1 MITKISP
8 IRHRGPRSPITTQHL
23 TLAPPRSLLVLGD
36 DLQLLFHTAIRANP
50 TRTNTHLILISRP
63 LTVKR
68 TVSPQAGTEGRVS
81 SRRANGRIG
90 VQVGPQPPDL
100 PGQPAPGHTDPPAP
114 PRRDMSARN
123 RLE

>member
-8 IRHRGPRSPITTQHL
+8 IRHRGPCSPITTQHL

-36 DLQLLFHTAIRANP
+36 DLQLLFHTAMRANP

-68 TVSPQAGTEGRVS
+68 TVSPQAGTEGSCLRTSWTVGVS
-81 SRRANGRIG
+81 GHRGRLVSQDIVDG
-90 VQVGPQPPDL
+90 LARGWGLLVGFWL
-100 PGQPAPGHTDPPAP
+100 PT
-114 PRRDMSARN
+114 
-123 RLE
+123 